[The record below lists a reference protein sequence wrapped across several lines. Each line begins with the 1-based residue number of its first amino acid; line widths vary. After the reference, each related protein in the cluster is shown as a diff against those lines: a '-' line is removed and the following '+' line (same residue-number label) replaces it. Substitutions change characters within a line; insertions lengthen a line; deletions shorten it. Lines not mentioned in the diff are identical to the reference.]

1 MRTPKGANSR
11 TTIETLLLALAAA
24 GQQKREQK
32 KNSWTPPPIQRP
44 VQSPYLYHK
53 NFKKEKRAATTD
65 AEPYLTFE
73 QLLEHA
79 SIHWY

>member
-1 MRTPKGANSR
+1 M
-11 TTIETLLLALAAA
+11 LLLALAAA
-24 GQQKREQK
+24 EQQKREQK
-32 KNSWTPPPIQRP
+32 KNSWTPPPNQRP

-53 NFKKEKRAATTD
+53 TFQKEKEQQQRTQNRS
-65 AEPYLTFE
+65 LIFE